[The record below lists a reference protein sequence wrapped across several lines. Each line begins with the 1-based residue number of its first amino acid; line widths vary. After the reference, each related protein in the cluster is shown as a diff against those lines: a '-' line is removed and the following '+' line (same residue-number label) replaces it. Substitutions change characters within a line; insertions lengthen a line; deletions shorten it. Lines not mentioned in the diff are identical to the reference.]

1 VSDPEVSV
9 FYQLV
14 SLAGAVLILLAY
26 ALNQGGRLGPS
37 DTAYMLMNLVGASL
51 LAWVAVIDR
60 RAGFILLEG
69 AWAVLSLLPLLR
81 RGRRTR
87 R

>member
-1 VSDPEVSV
+1 M
-9 FYQLV
+9 FYQVV

-37 DTAYMLMNLVGASL
+37 DTGYMLMNLVGASL

-81 RGRRTR
+81 RGRGTPR
-87 R
+87 